1 MTRAADITRKAC
13 AGPNSLVLALLYL
26 EKLRK
31 KNPDYLTTV
40 SSADLFLVS
49 LMVASKFLQDD
60 GEVDEVFN
68 DEWASSGGIDT
79 KELNMLELNFLS
91 ALDWR
96 IYVTNQEFEKAVK
109 KVESDIAFKEVSKRG
124 WASYTDLEVLS
135 MNTEIQNLWRIVIS
149 YTLKMTAVCVTAYA
163 AGILSLLGTAAVL
176 HTTPVG
182 PEAVCSSI
190 KTLATSLSSVDVNQ
204 NSIDQETES
213 NHDIFAR
220 RIDRTPLH
228 SGHTPLHSGLA
239 SEKNQSSAWLAD
251 YSKQDNNSPT
261 DPDGIYDHLWIQTA
275 VTEKL
280 GVVVD
285 FGSQSLKDEKQCSIS
300 SNLAMWRQSEMLED
314 TLSLIG

>member
-1 MTRAADITRKAC
+1 M
-13 AGPNSLVLALLYL
+13 
-26 EKLRK
+26 
-31 KNPDYLTTV
+31 
-40 SSADLFLVS
+40 
-49 LMVASKFLQDD
+49 
-60 GEVDEVFN
+60 
-68 DEWASSGGIDT
+68 
-79 KELNMLELNFLS
+79 
-91 ALDWR
+91 
-96 IYVTNQEFEKAVK
+96 
-109 KVESDIAFKEVSKRG
+109 SKRG

-228 SGHTPLHSGLA
+228 SGHTPLHSGLT

-280 GVVVD
+280 GVVAD
-285 FGSQSLKDEKQCSIS
+285 FGSQSLQDEKQCSIS
-300 SNLAMWRQSEMLED
+300 SNLAMWRQSEMLVD